1 MSQLA
6 IEYCVLCNYYPRAAI
21 LADTIRSRYG
31 IGVEL
36 VRSSGGVF
44 EVKWGNELLY
54 SKNKTGRL
62 PEPGEVERTLE
73 DLLSAAAPS

>member
-1 MSQLA
+1 MSELV
-6 IEYCVLCNYYPRAAI
+6 IEYCTACNYYPRAAS
-21 LADTIRSRYG
+21 LADTIRSRFG
-31 IGVEL
+31 IDVEL

-54 SKNKTGRL
+54 SKRKMGRF

-73 DLLSAAAPS
+73 DRLSAAGPS